1 MRRYKECIKY
11 VFYFLEQTFYGPL
24 FTLYSPFVERHSSK
38 NRIKIEN
45 CIPQNDRNVKNLE
58 CRDNWNIFIY
68 NNIYKKTV
76 MMPIIIQLRIYP
88 LSVVILPCLQKYG
101 NEFAGY

>member
-45 CIPQNDRNVKNLE
+45 CIPQNDRNVISNAGITEIYLYII
-58 CRDNWNIFIY
+58 IFI
-68 NNIYKKTV
+68 KKTV

>member
-24 FTLYSPFVERHSSK
+24 FTLYSPFVEKDSSK
-38 NRIKIEN
+38 NEIRNGN
-45 CIPQNDRNVKNLE
+45 CIPQNDKN
-58 CRDNWNIFIY
+58 
-68 NNIYKKTV
+68 KTYMNHIV
-76 MMPIIIQLRIYP
+76 WYIIIFMKYIYDGYHHTATNLSS